1 MRAFIAYG
9 TGTHTYTNTHREH
22 TQQELHN
29 LIKQNQA
36 WPQQTAEPQSDTA
49 TERDTN
55 KGYSF
60 HAPGENKK
68 K

>member
-1 MRAFIAYG
+1 MATANG
-9 TGTHTYTNTHREH
+9 T
-22 TQQELHN
+22 
-29 LIKQNQA
+29 K
-36 WPQQTAEPQSDTA
+36 PQSDTA